1 MSTRAPKDCGYWRVC
16 PPRGLG
22 PLCSCPPSCLQNTLA
37 RGTSPGTESAELN
50 LSSLGV
56 SSFLRD
62 YQFSGSCPS
71 PIRLRSQA
79 RAWHQLCWLGG
90 GSEATKLLAALDAAS
105 PVPWRRG
112 NKRLGAQRDLS
123 GPTTTG
129 WGEGARGGT
138 PPLHSPSTTDSSRHF
153 HRRKF
158 PEVRGG
164 KRLIPFIQ
172 WAPPPH
178 HPLTSSLH
186 FPPPPCEQEVQ
197 RKRL

>member
-1 MSTRAPKDCGYWRVC
+1 MLSTRAPKGCGQRRVC
-16 PPRGLG
+16 PARALTSPP
-22 PLCSCPPSCLQNTLA
+22 PLSCSCPPSCPQSALA
-37 RGTSPGTESAELN
+37 KGTSPDTEGAGL
-50 LSSLGV
+50 SLGV
-56 SSFLRD
+56 SSFLHR

-71 PIRLRSQA
+71 PLRLRSQA
-79 RAWHQLCWLGG
+79 RAWHQLSWLGG
-90 GSEATKLLAALDAAS
+90 GSEATKLLAALGAAS
-105 PVPWRRG
+105 PIPWRQR

-138 PPLHSPSTTDSSRHF
+138 PPLHSSSTTDSSRHF

-172 WAPPPH
+172 WAPPPY
-178 HPLTSSLH
+178 HPPASSLH
-186 FPPPPCEQEVQ
+186 FPPPPV
-197 RKRL
+197 